1 MGTLLQ
7 DVRYGARML
16 LKHPGFTAI
25 AVTALALGIGANSAI
40 FSVVNA
46 VLLRP
51 LPYQNPEGLVMVWG
65 NFQRLGMTKLGV
77 SAPEFFDYKN
87 QSDVFADMAA
97 FQTATF
103 NLTGGD
109 EPQRIGAA
117 RVSSGLFPLLGV
129 SPLVGRT
136 LLAEE
141 DQRGRE
147 RVVVLSHHLWQT
159 RFNSDPGLIGKGIVL
174 DGDGYTVVGVM
185 PREFQFPFGK
195 TEDAE
200 RAEAWVPA
208 AFSAEELQD
217 RGRYFFRMIARL
229 KPGVTL
235 EQARA
240 EMSAIGRRLEEQYP
254 RTYRGPKGED
264 GGWQVTVTTLRDEI
278 VGGARL
284 LLFVLLGVVGFVLL
298 ISCANV
304 SNLLLARASAR
315 RREVAIRMALGATR
329 GRLFRQF
336 LTESIMLA
344 LLGGSVGLLLAMW
357 GMDMLVAASP
367 REIPRLGEAGL
378 DARVLGF
385 TFVVALLTGVL
396 FGLAPALRVSR
407 GDLNESLKESV
418 KGGTTGFRR
427 QRSRSLL
434 VVSEIALTLV
444 LLIGAGLMIKSFAR
458 LLNVDPGFDAA
469 NVLTMQVSLPSARYA
484 EPSEKARFYEQLLA
498 RVKALPGI
506 EAASVTTALPL
517 TGETFGGPFSIEGR
531 PLDMTG
537 KPPHA
542 HIRTT
547 APGYFHVM
555 SIPFIAGRDFSD
567 ADTNESI
574 PVVVINET
582 FARGFFAGGDPIGKR
597 IKIGA
602 PASPRPWMQIAGII
616 RDVKSDG
623 LDAEPLPEMYV
634 PYAQNISPAMTLVAR
649 TANDPAG
656 SVAAVRR
663 AVQET
668 DKEQPVYNVGT
679 MKQLLARSIAQ
690 RRFNMIMLG
699 VFALIAL
706 LLAASGIFGL
716 IAYTVAQRTHEIGIR
731 MALGARSVD
740 VLKLIVREAMLL
752 ALAGVAVGLL
762 GAFMATRVLA
772 GLLYGV
778 SATDPVTFACVACV
792 LFFVA
797 LLASYIPARKATRID
812 PNVALRH
819 E

>member
-1 MGTLLQ
+1 MKTLLQ
-7 DVRYGARML
+7 DLRYGARTLM
-16 LKHPGFTAI
+16 KSPGFTI
-25 AVTALALGIGANSAI
+25 VAVLALAIGIGANSAI

-51 LPYQNPEGLVMVWG
+51 LPYANPERLVMVWG
-65 NFQRLGMTKLGV
+65 NFQKLGMTKLGV
-77 SAPEFFDYKN
+77 SAPEFVDYKN
-87 QSDVFADMAA
+87 QSHVFADVAA
-97 FQTATF
+97 FQHTTF

-109 EPQRIGAA
+109 APERIGGA
-117 RVSSGLFPLLGV
+117 RVSSGLFSLLGV

-136 LLAEE
+136 LLMEE

-147 RVVVLSHHLWQT
+147 RVVVLSHHLWQA
-159 RFNSDPGLIGKGIVL
+159 RFNSDPNLVGKGIVL
-174 DGDGYTVVGVM
+174 DGESYTVVGVM
-185 PREFQFPFGK
+185 PRGFQFPFGEI
-195 TEDAE
+195 EDAG

-235 EQARA
+235 EQART

-254 RTYRGPKGED
+254 RTYRGPKGEN
-264 GGWQVTVTTLRDEI
+264 GGWQVTLTTLPDEI

-304 SNLLLARASAR
+304 SNLLLARASTR

-336 LTESIMLA
+336 LTESVMLS
-344 LLGGSVGLLLAMW
+344 LVGGGIGLLLAMW
-357 GMDMLVAASP
+357 GMDLLIAASP
-367 REIPRLGEAGL
+367 REIPRLSEAGL
-378 DARVLGF
+378 DARVLAF
-385 TFVVALLTGVL
+385 TFVVSLLAGVL
-396 FGLAPALRVSR
+396 FGLAPALRGSHA
-407 GDLNESLKESV
+407 DLNESLKEGGQS
-418 KGGTTGFRR
+418 GTTSFGR
-427 QRSRSLL
+427 QRLRGLL

-444 LLIGAGLMIKSFAR
+444 LLIGAGLMIKSFRR
-458 LLNVDPGFDAA
+458 LLDVNPGFDPE
-469 NVLTMQVSLPSARYA
+469 NVLTMQMALPPAKYA
-484 EPSEKARFYEQLLA
+484 APQEKARFYDQLLA

-542 HIRTT
+542 HIRTVT
-547 APGYFHVM
+547 PGYFHVM
-555 SIPFIAGRDFSD
+555 SIPLITGRDFND
-567 ADTNESI
+567 ADTNDS
-574 PVVVINET
+574 VAVVIVNET
-582 FARGFFAGGDPIGKR
+582 FARGFFASGDAIGKR

-602 PASPRPWMQIAGII
+602 PTSPRPWMQIAGII
-616 RDVKSDG
+616 KDVKSDG
-623 LDAEPLPEMYV
+623 LDAEAIPEMYL
-634 PYAQNISPAMTLVAR
+634 PYAQNIGPAMTLVAR
-649 TANDPAG
+649 TVNDPAG
-656 SVAAVRR
+656 SLAAIRR

-668 DKEQPVYNVGT
+668 DKEQPVYNIRT
-679 MKQLLARSIAQ
+679 MKQLLAESIAQ

-716 IAYTVAQRTHEIGIR
+716 IAYSVAQRTHEIGIR
-731 MALGARSVD
+731 MALGAQSGD
-740 VLKLIVREAMLL
+740 VLKLIVREAMVLAVAGVGVGLTGAFVMTRTLTSLL
-752 ALAGVAVGLL
+752 YDVSTTDPATFAGVAG
-762 GAFMATRVLA
+762 VLT
-772 GLLYGV
+772 L
-778 SATDPVTFACVACV
+778 
-792 LFFVA
+792 VA
-797 LLASYIPARKATRID
+797 LLASYIPARRATRID